1 MGVGTARRGHLLCKQ
16 NTVRFDAVILHQL
29 NKRRKTMYN
38 KEIETNKEESQRR
51 DREQKANAS
60 ERLKQVAAK
69 VKAKKKNKE

>member
-1 MGVGTARRGHLLCKQ
+1 
-16 NTVRFDAVILHQL
+16 
-29 NKRRKTMYN
+29 MYN